1 MERRKIVQKICEV
14 SVDDQ
19 DVWKAI
25 EEYLSYWEKFKA
37 FVDPLSIFDKETETI
52 FVELDPVGKNWV
64 SVFDPITDDH
74 QQSLKIWMKIE
85 YDIGQKVNYLYW
97 QEYKG
102 EYCIDYHEL
111 R

>member
-52 FVELDPVGKNWV
+52 
-64 SVFDPITDDH
+64 TDDH